1 MIGHNHLG
9 KNGRFGNQMFQ
20 YAVTRGI
27 AAKHNYDWCIPDGP
41 KTDEDIA
48 LRVCKFLEIKKP
60 YKITRIRKDGTK
72 KEYIADHYK
81 DMYEI
86 TKTGGCKS
94 GFLFNLYQK
103 MYPHLSLHRREQIDN
118 TYKRAIERLK
128 L

>member
-1 MIGHNHLG
+1 MIDEFSWFVGLYEG
-9 KNGRFGNQMFQ
+9 EGTLYSPPSYNGVRMRLR
-20 YAVTRGI
+20 T
-27 AAKHNYDWCIPDGP
+27 
-41 KTDEDIA
+41 TDKDIA

-72 KEYIADHYK
+72 KEYIPDHYK

-86 TKTGGCKS
+86 TKTGGCKG

-118 TYKRAIERLK
+118 TYKNAIEKLK

>member
-1 MIGHNHLG
+1 MIDEFSWFVGLYEG
-9 KNGRFGNQMFQ
+9 EGTLYSPPSYNGVRMRIRI
-20 YAVTRGI
+20 TD
-27 AAKHNYDWCIPDGP
+27 YD
-41 KTDEDIA
+41 TA
-48 LRVCKFLEIKKP
+48 LRAARFLGVKP
-60 YKITRIRKDGTK
+60 LKVSRIRKDGTK

-86 TKTGGCKS
+86 TKTGGCKG

-118 TYKRAIERLK
+118 TYKNAIEKLK

>member
-1 MIGHNHLG
+1 MIDEFSWFVGLYEG
-9 KNGRFGNQMFQ
+9 EGTLYSPPSYNGVRMRIRI
-20 YAVTRGI
+20 TD
-27 AAKHNYDWCIPDGP
+27 YD
-41 KTDEDIA
+41 TA
-48 LRVCKFLEIKKP
+48 LRAARFLGVKP
-60 YKITRIRKDGTK
+60 LKVSRIRKDGTK
-72 KEYIADHYK
+72 KEYIPDHYK

-118 TYKRAIERLK
+118 TYKNAIEKLK